1 MLKPVPF
8 LISHC
13 FFAVFILFNFKVR
26 GLLITPMLFLSLM
39 NYLRVLEVPCSNV
52 IDNTS
57 IFIALFHCVV
67 QGWRKC
73 LFPRKVVEFSTIFPV
88 YACTKK
94 GNFLSNCQNFPSN
107 AQISREGASQ
117 LPNFFHPWCGC

>member
-88 YACTKK
+88 HACTKK
-94 GNFLSNCQNFPSN
+94 EIFSPIVRISQIS
-107 AQISREGASQ
+107 QISREGASQ